1 MINRIVRWFIP
12 EGQELESPEGFKL
25 QAIIMIALLVGN
37 SGYPFILLFFWM
49 RHPREALVILGAWI
63 IFMCIPFLARNKV
76 RSNALAHILAG
87 NYFQCHLFLC
97 LLWGGLEAPNMM
109 WFTATP
115 VVSLLVGG
123 LRHGIIWSSIA
134 AFSILGIYAIEYFE
148 LIELNSSLTPG
159 QQVFVTA
166 MGAVGLLAAIFGS
179 VASFEVL
186 RIEAIRG
193 RINAEKSATLAYQR
207 TENLLLNILPRSIA
221 ERLITNH
228 GTIADDFDHA
238 SVLFADLVGFTT
250 LASTISA
257 SETVNLLNEIFSDF
271 DFLVERRGLEKIKTI
286 GDAYMVAGGVPTES
300 TGHLEQVLLLAQE
313 MLEVV
318 EAHNEEHHHSLKLR
332 IGVAVGPLTA
342 GVIGSKKF
350 SYDVWGDTVNLA
362 SRMESAGVP
371 GRIQVTPAV
380 AERMRDLFSFES
392 RGPVEIKGKGQMRT
406 FLLQLT

>member
-12 EGQELESPEGFKL
+12 EDQELDSAEGFKL

-49 RHPREALVILGAWI
+49 SHPREALVILGAWI

-76 RSNALAHILAG
+76 RPNTLAHILAG
-87 NYFQCHLFLC
+87 NYFQCHFFLC
-97 LLWGGLEAPNMM
+97 LLWGGLEAPNTM

-115 VVSLLVGG
+115 VVSVLVGG
-123 LRHGIIWSSIA
+123 MRHGIIWSSIA
-134 AFSILGIYAIEYFE
+134 AFSILGIYGIEH
-148 LIELNSSLTPG
+148 LQIVELNSRLTPG

-186 RIEAIRG
+186 RIQALRG
-193 RINAEKSATLAYQR
+193 RVNAEKSATIAYQR

-221 ERLITNH
+221 ERLIKQH
-228 GTIADDFDHA
+228 GTIADDFEHA

-250 LASTISA
+250 LASSISA

-271 DFLVERRGLEKIKTI
+271 DFLVERRALEKIKTI
-286 GDAYMVAGGVPTES
+286 GDAYMVAGGVPSES
-300 TGHLEQVLLLAQE
+300 AGHLQQVLLLAQE

-318 EAHNEEHHHSLKLR
+318 EAHNEMHHHHLKLR

-342 GVIGSKKF
+342 GVIGSNKF

-362 SRMESAGVP
+362 SRMESTGLP

-380 AERMRDLFSFES
+380 AERMRGLFSFES
-392 RGPVEIKGKGQMRT
+392 RGPVEIKGKGQIRT
-406 FLLQLT
+406 FLLQPT